1 MAGIGVRLNKL
12 FEKRSIVTA
21 LAGMG
26 YSTAV
31 TITPMVV
38 VMAAILLMEK
48 LLGFYNLPYVTKEVF
63 LCTTLYIF
71 IFAML
76 AASPLGAVISKL
88 MSDIIF
94 EEKFGDIM
102 PCYYTGLA
110 LNMVIAAVPGLAFVI
125 HALAVGKVAPAV
137 IMLGYIGYMVLVFVF
152 YTMNYLSI
160 CKTYEKIMLFYLIG
174 MALAVVL
181 SLILRYAAG
190 AAAEISML
198 ISIDAGLCITG
209 GLALAAL
216 RQYFGMCS
224 RNYGRLIQYI
234 GRFRK
239 LTAANTLYALGLYV
253 HNFVFW
259 GSELGTH
266 VLDTFVYAQSYDL
279 ASFIAMFTN
288 ISTSV
293 IFMANVEMHF
303 HKSYKEYSEAV
314 IGGRYID
321 IEKTKNRM
329 FGTLVNEIMS
339 VVRVQFIISVV
350 MYLVFSVVLDRFG
363 FNGLVMTIYPVLAA
377 AYFIVFIMYCS
388 FIFLYYFEDV
398 TGALRTALIF
408 FIFTAAG
415 SVIAAQFARMWY
427 GSGLLAGALAGWTY
441 AYFRLRWIEKNIDY
455 HIFCRGSILKRKRA
469 RRPSGIAYL
478 GKEQGR

>member
-38 VMAAILLMEK
+38 VMVAILLMEK

-363 FNGLVMTIYPVLAA
+363 FNGLVMT
-377 AYFIVFIMYCS
+377 
-388 FIFLYYFEDV
+388 
-398 TGALRTALIF
+398 
-408 FIFTAAG
+408 
-415 SVIAAQFARMWY
+415 
-427 GSGLLAGALAGWTY
+427 
-441 AYFRLRWIEKNIDY
+441 
-455 HIFCRGSILKRKRA
+455 
-469 RRPSGIAYL
+469 
-478 GKEQGR
+478 